1 MITLEI
7 YPESKKVLLSFLHV
21 CFAFTSDMDYAKHDK
36 RANKNSF
43 CQTVF
48 LECRKS
54 TRQDQLCVMDF
65 FTHVKLFRFFSFKPN
80 ISLAARLIM
89 ANLVNMQS
97 FIRIRCKVSKI

>member
-7 YPESKKVLLSFLHV
+7 YPESKKVLLSFLYV
-21 CFAFTSDMDYAKHDK
+21 CFTFASDMDYAKHDK
-36 RANKNSF
+36 RVNKKSF

-54 TRQDQLCVMDF
+54 THQDQLCVMDLF
-65 FTHVKLFRFFSFKPN
+65 KHVKLFRFFSFKPN

-89 ANLVNMQS
+89 ANLVNTQS
-97 FIRIRCKVSKI
+97 FIRIHCKVSKI